1 MLDQVRLNYQLCD
14 SPLALPVLIQL
25 LLDPLADL
33 LLSCVT
39 CAPAVTQQSDN
50 IGVRDLLSVRILS
63 LLSLYLRHII
73 SALLRFVVVGSE

>member
-33 LLSCVT
+33 LLSGVT
-39 CAPAVTQQSDN
+39 RAPAVTQQSDN
-50 IGVRDLLSVRILS
+50 AGYRDLLSVKVSKNFVSTES
-63 LLSLYLRHII
+63 LLQTVHLST
-73 SALLRFVVVGSE
+73 A

>member
-1 MLDQVRLNYQLCD
+1 MMLGQVRLNYQLSD

-39 CAPAVTQQSDN
+39 RAPAVTQQSDN
-50 IGVRDLLSVRILS
+50 AGYRDLLSVKVSKNSSQHCLGF
-63 LLSLYLRHII
+63 LLW
-73 SALLRFVVVGSE
+73 VVGSG

>member
-1 MLDQVRLNYQLCD
+1 MLDQVRLNYQLSD

-33 LLSCVT
+33 LLSYVT

-50 IGVRDLLSVRILS
+50 AGVRDLLSVKVSENFVWGTESLPQTLHLS
-63 LLSLYLRHII
+63 TT
-73 SALLRFVVVGSE
+73 